1 MFSPGHTLAS
11 ITYVIGDA
19 AFVHDTLFMPDYG
32 TARADFP
39 GGSASRLYRSIGE
52 ILALPDE
59 TRVFTGHD
67 YQPGGRE
74 PLWESTVAEQKAKN
88 AHIAAYRT
96 EAEFVKFREARD
108 KTLPMPR
115 LILHAL
121 QVNIRGGQL
130 PDPES
135 SGQRFLKLPLDAFEG
150 VAWG

>member
-1 MFSPGHTLAS
+1 M
-11 ITYVIGDA
+11 
-19 AFVHDTLFMPDYG
+19 
-32 TARADFP
+32 
-39 GGSASRLYRSIGE
+39 
-52 ILALPDE
+52 
-59 TRVFTGHD
+59 
-67 YQPGGRE
+67 
-74 PLWESTVAEQKAKN
+74 
-88 AHIAAYRT
+88 YRT

-135 SGQRFLKLPLDAFEG
+135 SGRRFLKLPLDAFEG